1 LELKD
6 WKMASSDRYRIDQK
20 YVAYEVFD
28 GEILAVNLETGVYYS
43 LQDVSVK
50 IWDFIAAGMS
60 IGEIAKALE
69 AQFDAKFDVIEPQ
82 VSEFVTKM
90 IGEGLVVLGAPDRPV
105 ALAPTVAGQKKPF
118 TTPEMSIY
126 ADMQDLLLLDPIHDV
141 DDAGWPVLKP
151 ADRPD

>member
-1 LELKD
+1 
-6 WKMASSDRYRIDQK
+6 MASSDRYRIDQK

-60 IGEIAKALE
+60 IGEISKALE
-69 AQFDAKFDVIEPQ
+69 ALFDAKAEAIEPE
-82 VSEFVTKM
+82 VSEFVDKM
-90 IGEGLVVLGAPDRPV
+90 KGEGLVVLGAPDRPI
-105 ALAPTVAGQKKPF
+105 APVPAASGQKRPF
-118 TTPEMSIY
+118 TTPALSIY

-141 DDAGWPVLKP
+141 DEAGWPVLKP
-151 ADRPD
+151 ADSLD